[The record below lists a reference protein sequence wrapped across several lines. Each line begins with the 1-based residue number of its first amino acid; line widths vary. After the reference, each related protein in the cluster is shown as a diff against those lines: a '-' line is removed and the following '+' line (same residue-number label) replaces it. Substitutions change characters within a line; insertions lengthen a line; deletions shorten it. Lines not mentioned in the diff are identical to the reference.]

1 MPSPGDR
8 SAPRFDRHPPSLKRF
23 FDEMDYLRN
32 ACGLSPTVDLT
43 IIGSLRRAVTP
54 QVNFPWKITFDTL
67 YTNEFLLG
75 VRSRALA
82 IPSERTTI

>member
-1 MPSPGDR
+1 MLVRRFCQGHAERER
-8 SAPRFDRHPPSLKRF
+8 SDPEWS
-23 FDEMDYLRN
+23 
-32 ACGLSPTVDLT
+32 G
-43 IIGSLRRAVTP
+43 VTP
-54 QVNFPWKITFDTL
+54 QVNFPQKITFDTL